1 MGKYV
6 GRAGFILYVSP
17 HWDSYWL
24 AICYLPKS
32 LPTACGLTGNKRAR
46 DNGRMLLIA
55 YSKYPWYLSS
65 RCVSSP
71 LVKSS
76 ILADCTNN
84 VQTHCWT
91 ELGSSFHG
99 AQVVMTESDLV
110 LQCDNVERID
120 NIFRTEAAV
129 ICLLMFMKPAG
140 SVPFDTLFMWRDNW
154 SWDFSTCNLN
164 SSSYNQNFNY
174 RLLGV
179 IPLYSPLMVMWCHL
193 SLNRPSTF

>member
-1 MGKYV
+1 
-6 GRAGFILYVSP
+6 
-17 HWDSYWL
+17 
-24 AICYLPKS
+24 
-32 LPTACGLTGNKRAR
+32 
-46 DNGRMLLIA
+46 MLLIA
-55 YSKYPWYLSS
+55 CSKYPWYLSS

-76 ILADCTNN
+76 ILADCTSN

-120 NIFRTEAAV
+120 NIFSTEAAV

-140 SVPFDTLFMWRDNW
+140 SVPFDTLFM
-154 SWDFSTCNLN
+154 
-164 SSSYNQNFNY
+164 
-174 RLLGV
+174 
-179 IPLYSPLMVMWCHL
+179 
-193 SLNRPSTF
+193 